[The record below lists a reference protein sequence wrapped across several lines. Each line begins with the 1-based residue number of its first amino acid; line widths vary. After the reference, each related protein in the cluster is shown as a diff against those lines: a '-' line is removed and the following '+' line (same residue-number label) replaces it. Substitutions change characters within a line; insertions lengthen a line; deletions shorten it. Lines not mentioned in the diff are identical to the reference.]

1 MCRVHA
7 AFHPSAFESSL
18 VSHQEGAA
26 AAAAVMVADIQ
37 EGRFDPAA
45 PGFHQGL
52 LDGDDAEGDAEA
64 KEQPA
69 GPTGPVCLWKPD
81 RVVHDYKVAKKLVAV
96 VDHQR
101 GLKLADNPLLPPEA
115 LAVANGPAGE
125 GAQEGEGKDV
135 EMGKPGCSQQIGW
148 AGGMYW
154 QLHWKFCVHA
164 LC

>member
-1 MCRVHA
+1 
-7 AFHPSAFESSL
+7 
-18 VSHQEGAA
+18 
-26 AAAAVMVADIQ
+26 MVADIQ

-115 LAVANGPAGE
+115 LAVASGPAGE

-135 EMGKPGCSQQIGW
+135 EMGKPGCSQQIVGQEVC
-148 AGGMYW
+148 W
-154 QLHWKFCVHA
+154 QLHCGSFFVHV
-164 LC
+164 LCCQDLPMLIAS